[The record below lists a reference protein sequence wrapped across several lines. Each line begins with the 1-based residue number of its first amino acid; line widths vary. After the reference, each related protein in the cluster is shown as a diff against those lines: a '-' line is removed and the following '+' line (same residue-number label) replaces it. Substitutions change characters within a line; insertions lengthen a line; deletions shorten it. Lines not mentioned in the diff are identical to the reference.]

1 MSDQNDAYD
10 AYQDYKQNRKPEQKS
25 KHTSVAK
32 SKNIDPL
39 KSCPACGNTI
49 AKRALSC
56 PHCGWHRL
64 YKQWVFLT
72 MLIIWSMIIS
82 AGFALLIFFKNF

>member
-1 MSDQNDAYD
+1 MSDQNDAFD
-10 AYQDYKQNRKPEQKS
+10 AYSQYRQERKPAAGSGK
-25 KHTSVAK
+25 KRAT
-32 SKNIDPL
+32 PL

-82 AGFALLIFFKNF
+82 AGFALLIFIKNL